1 MIDIAKYCCWRFRKK
16 NVRGRFTIIMP
27 IKKGSG
33 ALICQKKEIKK
44 LNIWFKNLKFKGWI
58 ISTTSKVVSCV
69 ELLSSSSLNFKVM
82 TILFLNFFNMFC
94 CFFAVS
100 TLQEKNLWRNLIEKK
115 KLAFPELRKWCWIRD
130 NWHCYEILQNKP
142 DHIIIVYE
150 TH

>member
-1 MIDIAKYCCWRFRKK
+1 M
-16 NVRGRFTIIMP
+16 
-27 IKKGSG
+27 
-33 ALICQKKEIKK
+33 
-44 LNIWFKNLKFKGWI
+44 KFKGWI

-115 KLAFPELRKWCWIRD
+115 KLAFPELRNGVGLETIDIVMKYYKI
-130 NWHCYEILQNKP
+130 NQIISSLSMKHIKML
-142 DHIIIVYE
+142 IIIIYHLLSLE
-150 TH
+150 LKRSLFFKKNCALILFLKFSYLKITTLNSI